1 MKKSKKLADLKPRKT
16 QKVTGGRRETRLL
29 VPRARAMRLPSTA
42 D

>member
-16 QKVTGGRRETRLL
+16 QKVTGGRKEPRLL
-29 VPRARAMRLPSTA
+29 VARARAIRLPSV